1 MRNAIFATCS
11 AVAVVGAISLSA
23 QTTPAPSPS
32 SPSAP
37 QTTAAPSITVT
48 GCLKPWD
55 GSAMGT
61 TSGTTTPGATSASP
75 AKFLLTNVVDPTAG
89 RSGAPG
95 AGTTGTTTPAPADR
109 MGAGAD
115 AKQYSLTAS
124 SSVNLAEHLNH
135 QVRVTGTLSP
145 AASSTMG
152 TMGTTPS
159 RPGDPA
165 RPGEPMR
172 PGETARPG
180 ETGSHAGMGA
190 PNAGT
195 ITVSSVTMVNAT
207 CTGASF

>member
-32 SPSAP
+32 SPRAP
-37 QTTAAPSITVT
+37 QATAASSITVT

-55 GSAMGT
+55 GSAMGPT
-61 TSGTTTPGATSASP
+61 TGATTPGTTAATP

-95 AGTTGTTTPAPADR
+95 SGTPGTPTTAPADR
-109 MGAGAD
+109 MGASAD
-115 AKQYSLTAS
+115 AKQYTLTAS
-124 SSVNLAEHLNH
+124 SSVNLAQHLNH
-135 QVRVTGTLSP
+135 QVSVTGTLTP
-145 AASSTMG
+145 ASGSTMG
-152 TMGTTPS
+152 TPGSTTGTMPS

-165 RPGEPMR
+165 RPGEM
-172 PGETARPG
+172 
-180 ETGSHAGMGA
+180 GSHAGMGA
-190 PNAGT
+190 ANAGT

-207 CTGASF
+207 CTGASY